1 MACRWKGEL
10 GDGHVH
16 MTAREYVEHKVQENI
31 EENKMILKKLAN
43 NPILT
48 EEVRKAVRFALY
60 RLDDIVWLRKVID
73 DKNEEI
79 ENIKSRYIV
88 ITKVERS
95 K

>member
-1 MACRWKGEL
+1 
-10 GDGHVH
+10 
-16 MTAREYVEHKVQENI
+16 
-31 EENKMILKKLAN
+31 
-43 NPILT
+43 
-48 EEVRKAVRFALY
+48 LY
-60 RLDDIVWLRKVID
+60 RMDDIVWLRKVID